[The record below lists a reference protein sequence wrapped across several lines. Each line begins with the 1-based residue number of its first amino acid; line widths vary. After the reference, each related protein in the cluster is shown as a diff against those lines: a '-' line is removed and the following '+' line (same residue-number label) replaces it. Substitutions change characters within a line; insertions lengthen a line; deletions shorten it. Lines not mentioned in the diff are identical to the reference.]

1 MESLPKEK
9 TISQKEQGLKS
20 MKLSQSRKQIKN
32 LTVMDDIERKN
43 LWEKWKTDY
52 PNSNKIWRMSNKQ
65 QAHSLRCQAPV
76 VIKKFQS

>member
-1 MESLPKEK
+1 MENLPKEK

-65 QAHSLRCQAPV
+65 QA
-76 VIKKFQS
+76 